1 MPSKR
6 LTPEQAEK
14 ANELLETGRPMRR
27 LLNRE
32 MTNKLSFD
40 WGTAIFNQSTVN
52 GWGRGKANETNPHDP
67 ANDT

>member
-1 MPSKR
+1 
-6 LTPEQAEK
+6 
-14 ANELLETGRPMRR
+14 MRR

-32 MTNKLSFD
+32 LTNKLSFD